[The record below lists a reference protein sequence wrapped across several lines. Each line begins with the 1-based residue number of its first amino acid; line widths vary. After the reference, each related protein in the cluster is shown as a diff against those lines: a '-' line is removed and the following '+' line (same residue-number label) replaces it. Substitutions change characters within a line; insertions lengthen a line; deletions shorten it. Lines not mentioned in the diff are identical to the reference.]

1 MFRKPARFSLFFL
14 VTVVFYMTAPRTL
27 FAQAVLE
34 NPQPGSFQSGIGLV
48 SGWACTANRIDIEV
62 SGSGITVT
70 LQAAYGTVRGDT
82 VGTCSDS
89 NNGFGLLV
97 NWNVL
102 PDGNYT
108 VRALRNNVEF
118 ARATVIVA
126 TLGLNQPFATGLTG
140 ESQLPD
146 FPQSGTTTR
155 IRWQESI
162 QNFSIIGAIE
172 SPAGDT
178 PSSPRTALENP
189 KNGSAQSGIGVISGW
204 ACEAGRIDVEING
217 TITLQA
223 AYGTERGDTAG
234 VCGNAD
240 NGFGLLVNWN
250 ELPDGV
256 HTLRVLK
263 DGVEFARSTF
273 AVTSLGLGQ
282 GAFVRGLS
290 GGFVVSDFPQAGR
303 HTRVQWQESIQNFAI
318 TGAVL
323 AEIDERVCTS
333 ATQAAVDPSGE
344 QANLTATN
352 PCQSLGQIQVVQVQP
367 QGAAT
372 LTSNQKPEAR
382 AQSTK
387 GFLACDSN
395 LSIAQGGRTF
405 TTSDFDWLDSDGNR
419 VCGTVAPGKTLNT
432 FIRVK
437 PGSSLNFN
445 LPFDI
450 VYTNKRVF
458 QWASAF
464 LPAPRIVNN
473 NTLGGGPPIGCSLF
487 GVPRQIQFCNGN
499 TSIGTRFITLTSQC
513 SVFLEGAVT
522 IIADNNDFRVAVGKS
537 FLLQPPSDGALI
549 VIEYT
554 GKCPTTSTGRASI
567 SLEGTGVALVL
578 LNPVQ

>member
-1 MFRKPARFSLFFL
+1 MFRKLARLSLFFL
-14 VTVVFYMTAPRTL
+14 VIVVCDTTAPRTL

-48 SGWACTANRIDIEV
+48 SGWACDAQRIDIEV
-62 SGSGITVT
+62 SGNGITIT

-82 VGTCSDS
+82 AGACGDS

-140 ESQLPD
+140 ESQLPN
-146 FPQSGTTTR
+146 FPQNGTTTK

-162 QNFSIIGAIE
+162 QNFSIIGALE

-178 PSSPRTALENP
+178 PSSARTKLENP
-189 KNGSAQSGIGVISGW
+189 LTGSAQSGIGVISGW
-204 ACEAGRIDVEING
+204 ACEATRIDVEIDG

-234 VCGNAD
+234 VCGDAN

-263 DGVEFARSTF
+263 DNVEFSRATF
-273 AVTSLGLGQ
+273 AVTSLGL

-290 GGFVVSDFPQAGR
+290 GGFVVSDFPQTGR
-303 HTRVQWQESIQNFAI
+303 HTRVQWQESMQNFAI

-323 AEIDERVCTS
+323 PEVDERACTS
-333 ATQAAVDPSGE
+333 STQAAVDPSGG

-352 PCQSLGQIQVVQVQP
+352 PCQSQGQIQVVQVQP
-367 QGAAT
+367 QGAT
-372 LTSNQKPEAR
+372 LTPGGLEAR
-382 AQSTK
+382 ALSTT

-395 LSIAQGGRTF
+395 LSITQSGKTF

-419 VCGTVAPGKTLNT
+419 VCGMVAPGKTLDT

-437 PGSSLNFN
+437 TGSLLNFN
-445 LPFDI
+445 MPFDI

-458 QWASAF
+458 QWDSAF
-464 LPAPRIVNN
+464 LPPPAIVNN
-473 NTLGGGPPIGCSLF
+473 NTLGDGPPPDCSLF
-487 GVPRQIQFCNGN
+487 GVPREIQFCNGD
-499 TSIGTRFITLTSQC
+499 TSIGTRNITLTSQC
-513 SVFLEGAVT
+513 SVRLEGSVT
-522 IIADNNDFRVAVGKS
+522 LIADNNDFRV
-537 FLLQPPSDGALI
+537 PI
-549 VIEYT
+549 
-554 GKCPTTSTGRASI
+554 
-567 SLEGTGVALVL
+567 
-578 LNPVQ
+578 